1 MEWERR
7 PEEEESAEENSSP
20 TKPGS
25 RQGLGYPPPDFRIAT
40 EGCAAGYEKRDA
52 GKAPE
57 EEGRTKEGS
66 SAYGTWAS

>member
-1 MEWERR
+1 MEWEGR
-7 PEEEESAEENSSP
+7 PEGEGSAEENLSP
-20 TKPGS
+20 AKPGS
-25 RQGLGYPPPDFRIAT
+25 RQGLEYPPPDFRIAT